1 MAGRNKKKSQAGVVP
16 AKFAVTL
23 VVLSIISLCY
33 LWLRGRCETLGR
45 DLKDLEVR
53 KAALQRAYLNAEY
66 RWSNF
71 KSPSNIDRALKAQ
84 GLVMGWP
91 GKDQVVRLSE
101 QNAVRREYAL
111 SLGRGRSAAPP
122 AAAEGIVMND

>member
-1 MAGRNKKKSQAGVVP
+1 MAGRNKKKSQASVVP

-33 LWLRGRCETLGR
+33 LWLRGRCESLGR
-45 DLKDLEVR
+45 DLKELEVR
-53 KAALQRAYLNAEY
+53 KATLQRAYLNAEY
-66 RWSNF
+66 RWSNV
-71 KSPSNIDRALKAQ
+71 KSPSNIDRALKVH

-101 QNAVRREYAL
+101 LNAVRREYAQSMNRVRQPA
-111 SLGRGRSAAPP
+111 SLAAG
-122 AAAEGIVMND
+122 ERIVMND